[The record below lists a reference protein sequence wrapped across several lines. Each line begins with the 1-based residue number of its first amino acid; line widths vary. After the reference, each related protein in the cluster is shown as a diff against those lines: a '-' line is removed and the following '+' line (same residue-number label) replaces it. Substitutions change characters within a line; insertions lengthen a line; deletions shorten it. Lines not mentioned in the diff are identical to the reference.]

1 MNLVAFNLR
10 ELNALPEEEKLL
22 IAGTMHSNTIVGD
35 ACDLAAKLCQRR
47 RTIYALAKYSF
58 SMNCFSVSNMD
69 LQEDTPHFN
78 ISGYQ
83 DDHVRFVHC
92 IISAYSAIEELGL
105 EVRASNQRPSILN
118 GKWNPIV
125 LADIEARLTSA
136 GIDLSD
142 TFPWLL
148 RVTRRKIEMK
158 KSLPITKRAPWAYG
172 RVRDHEVKITDAIA
186 YASWLRSGVSSHTI
200 KETTRRLT
208 AYDVA
213 NVQHLARRLIL
224 ESHGEWK

>member
-1 MNLVAFNLR
+1 MLHCA
-10 ELNALPEEEKLL
+10 
-22 IAGTMHSNTIVGD
+22 
-35 ACDLAAKLCQRR
+35 
-47 RTIYALAKYSF
+47 
-58 SMNCFSVSNMD
+58 
-69 LQEDTPHFN
+69 
-78 ISGYQ
+78 
-83 DDHVRFVHC
+83 HC
-92 IISAYSAIEELGL
+92 IISAYSVIEELGL
-105 EVRASNQRPSILN
+105 EVRASNQKPSVLN

-125 LADIEARLTSA
+125 LADLENRLKAA

-158 KSLPITKRAPWAYG
+158 KSLPITKPASWAYG
-172 RVRDHEVKITDAIA
+172 RVRDHEVNITDAIA
-186 YASWLRSGVSSHTI
+186 YASWLRSNVSSHTI

-224 ESHGEWK
+224 ESIGEWK